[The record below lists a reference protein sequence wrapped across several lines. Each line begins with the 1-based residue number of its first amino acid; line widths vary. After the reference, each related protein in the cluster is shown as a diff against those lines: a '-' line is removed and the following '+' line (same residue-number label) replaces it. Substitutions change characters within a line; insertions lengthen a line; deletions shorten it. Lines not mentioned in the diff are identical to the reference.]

1 MKFHNFRSLDDNE
14 KLMRKYLRM
23 KRQLKVVCLVFS
35 YMYILVLALLYM
47 YVQIK
52 YVFHLQSTSMDD
64 LEVGDY
70 TTVIPVM
77 NER

>member
-47 YVQIK
+47 HVQIK